1 MFCFYIYNYKTFYNN
16 MNEKLEYFNKW
27 QKACENA
34 ASAMRKGD
42 ISLSDQFIQEMEDA
56 YERYKEAANFE
67 DSTRDAS
74 FATLN
79 MALENAMPSLFI
91 KNKTAVKNCIKL
103 IKEDKNLLTQ
113 FKFCN
118 ALKNFNCDTDAMSY
132 VNESLELVSKDIDLK
147 TLKESNSKLANLM
160 IKYNIRPS
168 KELNESDINFANS
181 CDYLLEHKK
190 KLSNLTEF
198 TNNAKVV
205 SDYILENKKEKGNK
219 LNVLAMAE
227 QVEKKLNSLNES
239 EKELVKDIM
248 SVKNSVGES
257 RRQNLFNKI
266 KNECVDKIN
275 KMISEN
281 DGDEKERLL
290 NLKETI
296 LLKEYDKN
304 SIVEDIAKLL
314 EIGAVLSD
322 NEHDKFL

>member
-1 MFCFYIYNYKTFYNN
+1 MD
-16 MNEKLEYFNKW
+16 EKLENFNKW
-27 QKACENA
+27 QEAVKKASE
-34 ASAMRKGD
+34 AMKSGD
-42 ISLSDQFIQEMEDA
+42 ISLADQFIQEMEDA
-56 YERYKEAANFE
+56 YERYKEASDFE
-67 DSTRDAS
+67 DRTKDAS

-79 MALENAMPSLFI
+79 MALENAMPTLFT
-91 KNKTAVKNCIKL
+91 KNKKAVKDCIKL

-118 ALKNFNCDTDAMSY
+118 ALKNFNCNTDAMAY

-160 IKYNIRPS
+160 IKYNIRPIG
-168 KELNESDINFANS
+168 ELKESDVEFANS
-181 CDYLLEHKK
+181 CNYLLENKK

-198 TNNAKVV
+198 TNNVKII
-205 SDYILENKKEKGNK
+205 SDYIVENKKENSKK
-219 LNVLAMAE
+219 INVLSMAE
-227 QVEKKLNSLNES
+227 QVEKKLNSLNEA
-239 EKELVKDIM
+239 EQALVNDIM
-248 SVKNSVGES
+248 NARTSVAES
-257 RRQNLFNKI
+257 RRQTLFNKI

-275 KMISEN
+275 KMIEEN
-281 DGDEKERLL
+281 SGDEKERLL

-322 NEHDKFL
+322 NEHDKYM

>member
-1 MFCFYIYNYKTFYNN
+1 MD
-16 MNEKLEYFNKW
+16 EKLEYFNKW
-27 QKACENA
+27 AEA
-34 ASAMRKGD
+34 AEKMKEAMKNGE
-42 ISLSDQFIQEMEDA
+42 LELADQFLQEMEDA

-79 MALENAMPSLFI
+79 MALENAIPTLFI
-91 KNKTAVKNCIKL
+91 KNKGAVKDCIKL

-132 VNESLELVSKDIDLK
+132 VNESLELVSKDIDMK
-147 TLKESNSKLANLM
+147 TLKESNSKLANLL
-160 IKYNIRPS
+160 IKYNIRPA
-168 KELNESDINFANS
+168 KEINESDIEFANS
-181 CDYLLEHKK
+181 CNYLLEHKK

-198 TNNAKVV
+198 TNNVKVI
-205 SDYILENKKEKGNK
+205 SDYIVENKKENSKK

-227 QVEKKLNSLNES
+227 QVEKKLNSLNED
-239 EKELVKDIM
+239 ERALVKDIM
-248 SVKNSVGES
+248 AANSSVAES

-266 KNECVDKIN
+266 KNECVEKIN

-281 DGDEKERLL
+281 EGNEKERLL

-296 LLKEYDKN
+296 MLKEYDKN

-322 NEHDKFL
+322 SDHDKYM

>member
-1 MFCFYIYNYKTFYNN
+1 MD
-16 MNEKLEYFNKW
+16 EKLEFFNKW
-27 QKACENA
+27 VEA
-34 ASAMRKGD
+34 ADKMKEAMRNGQ
-42 ISLSDQFIQEMEDA
+42 ITLADQFLQEMEDA

-67 DSTRDAS
+67 DSTKDAS

-79 MALENAMPSLFI
+79 MALESAIPTLFV
-91 KNKTAVKNCIKL
+91 KNKGAVKDCIKL

-132 VNESLELVSKDIDLK
+132 VNESLELVSKDIDMK

-160 IKYNIRPS
+160 IKYNIRPA
-168 KELNESDINFANS
+168 KEINESDAEFANS
-181 CDYLLEHKK
+181 CNYLLEHKK

-198 TNNAKVV
+198 TNNVKIV
-205 SDYILENKKEKGNK
+205 SDYIVENKKENGKK

-227 QVEKKLNSLNES
+227 QVEKKLNSLNED
-239 EKELVKDIM
+239 ERALVKDIM
-248 SVKNSVGES
+248 AVNNSVAES

-266 KNECVDKIN
+266 KNECVEKIN

-281 DGDEKERLL
+281 EGDEKERLL

-296 LLKEYDKN
+296 MLKEYDKN

-322 NEHDKFL
+322 NDHDKYM

>member
-1 MFCFYIYNYKTFYNN
+1 MD
-16 MNEKLEYFNKW
+16 EKLEYFNKW
-27 QKACENA
+27 QEAVKKASE
-34 ASAMRKGD
+34 AMKSGD
-42 ISLSDQFIQEMEDA
+42 ISLADQFIQEMEDA
-56 YERYKEAANFE
+56 YERYKEASDFE
-67 DSTRDAS
+67 DRTKDAS

-79 MALENAMPSLFI
+79 MALENAMPTLFI
-91 KNKTAVKNCIKL
+91 KNKKAVKDCIKL

-118 ALKNFNCDTDAMSY
+118 ALKNFNCNTDAMAY

-160 IKYNIRPS
+160 IKYNIRPIG
-168 KELNESDINFANS
+168 ELKESDVEFANS
-181 CDYLLEHKK
+181 CNYLLEHKK

-205 SDYILENKKEKGNK
+205 SDYILENKKENSKK
-219 LNVLAMAE
+219 LNVLSMAE
-227 QVEKKLNSLNES
+227 QVEKKLNSLNEA
-239 EKELVKDIM
+239 EQALVNDIM
-248 SVKNSVGES
+248 NVKTSVAES
-257 RRQNLFNKI
+257 RRQTLFNKI

-275 KMISEN
+275 KMIEEN
-281 DGDEKERLL
+281 SGDEKERLL

-314 EIGAVLSD
+314 EIGAILSD
-322 NEHDKFL
+322 NEHDKYM

>member
-1 MFCFYIYNYKTFYNN
+1 
-16 MNEKLEYFNKW
+16 MNEKLKYFNKW

-42 ISLSDQFIQEMEDA
+42 ISLADQFIQEMEDA

-79 MALENAMPSLFI
+79 MTFENAIPSLFI
-91 KNKTAVKNCIKL
+91 KNKPAVKNCIKL

-113 FKFCN
+113 FKFYN

-198 TNNAKVV
+198 TNNVKVV

-322 NEHDKFL
+322 NEHDKYM

>member
-1 MFCFYIYNYKTFYNN
+1 MD
-16 MNEKLEYFNKW
+16 EKLEYFNKW
-27 QKACENA
+27 VEA
-34 ASAMRKGD
+34 AEKMKEAMRNGE
-42 ISLSDQFIQEMEDA
+42 ITLADQFLQEMEDA

-79 MALENAMPSLFI
+79 MALENAIPTLFV
-91 KNKTAVKNCIKL
+91 KNKNAVKDCIKL

-132 VNESLELVSKDIDLK
+132 VNESLELVSKDINMK

-160 IKYNIRPS
+160 IKYNIRPA
-168 KELNESDINFANS
+168 KELNESDIDFANS
-181 CDYLLEHKK
+181 CNYLLEHKK

-198 TNNAKVV
+198 TNNVKVV
-205 SDYILENKKEKGNK
+205 SDYIVENKKENGKK

-227 QVEKKLNSLNES
+227 QVEKKLNSLNED
-239 EKELVKDIM
+239 ERALVKDIM
-248 SVKNSVGES
+248 AVNNSVAES
-257 RRQNLFNKI
+257 RRQTLFNKI
-266 KNECVDKIN
+266 KNECVEKIN

-281 DGDEKERLL
+281 EGDEKERLL

-296 LLKEYDKN
+296 MLKEYDKN

-322 NEHDKFL
+322 NEHDKYM

>member
-1 MFCFYIYNYKTFYNN
+1 MD
-16 MNEKLEYFNKW
+16 EKLEYFNKW
-27 QKACENA
+27 VEA
-34 ASAMRKGD
+34 AEKMKEAMKNGE
-42 ISLSDQFIQEMEDA
+42 ITLADQFLQEMEDA

-79 MALENAMPSLFI
+79 MALENAIPTLFV
-91 KNKTAVKNCIKL
+91 KNKNAVKDCIKL

-132 VNESLELVSKDIDLK
+132 VNESLELVSKDINMK

-160 IKYNIRPS
+160 IKYNIRPA
-168 KELNESDINFANS
+168 KEINESDIDFANS
-181 CDYLLEHKK
+181 CNYLLEHKK

-198 TNNAKVV
+198 TNNVKVV
-205 SDYILENKKEKGNK
+205 SDYIVENKKENGKK

-227 QVEKKLNSLNES
+227 QVEKKLNSLNED
-239 EKELVKDIM
+239 ERALVKDIM
-248 SVKNSVGES
+248 AVNNSVAES
-257 RRQNLFNKI
+257 RRQTLFNKI
-266 KNECVDKIN
+266 KNECVEKIN

-281 DGDEKERLL
+281 EGDEKERLL

-296 LLKEYDKN
+296 MLKEYDKN

-322 NEHDKFL
+322 SEHDKYM

>member
-1 MFCFYIYNYKTFYNN
+1 

>member
-1 MFCFYIYNYKTFYNN
+1 

-91 KNKTAVKNCIKL
+91 KNKSAVKNCIKL

-205 SDYILENKKEKGNK
+205 SDYILENKKENSKK
-219 LNVLAMAE
+219 LNVLSMAE
-227 QVEKKLNSLNES
+227 QVEKKLNSLNEA
-239 EKELVKDIM
+239 EQALVNDIM
-248 SVKNSVGES
+248 NVKTSVAES
-257 RRQNLFNKI
+257 RRQTLFNKI

-275 KMISEN
+275 KMIEEN
-281 DGDEKERLL
+281 SGDEKERLL

-314 EIGAVLSD
+314 EIGAILSD
-322 NEHDKFL
+322 NEHDKYM

>member
-1 MFCFYIYNYKTFYNN
+1 MD
-16 MNEKLEYFNKW
+16 EKLEYFNKW
-27 QKACENA
+27 VEA
-34 ASAMRKGD
+34 AEKMKEAMKNGE
-42 ISLSDQFIQEMEDA
+42 ITLADQFLQEMEDA

-79 MALENAMPSLFI
+79 MALENAIPTLFV
-91 KNKTAVKNCIKL
+91 KNKSAVKDCIKL

-132 VNESLELVSKDIDLK
+132 VNESLELVSKDIDMK

-160 IKYNIRPS
+160 IKYNIRPA
-168 KELNESDINFANS
+168 KEINESDIDFANS
-181 CDYLLEHKK
+181 CNYLLEHKK

-198 TNNAKVV
+198 TNNVKVV
-205 SDYILENKKEKGNK
+205 SDYIVENKKENGKK

-227 QVEKKLNSLNES
+227 QVEKKLNSLNED
-239 EKELVKDIM
+239 ERALVKDIM
-248 SVKNSVGES
+248 AVNNSVAES
-257 RRQNLFNKI
+257 RRQTLFNKI
-266 KNECVDKIN
+266 KNECVEKIN

-281 DGDEKERLL
+281 EGDEKERLL

-296 LLKEYDKN
+296 MLKEYDKN

-322 NEHDKFL
+322 SEHDKYM

>member
-1 MFCFYIYNYKTFYNN
+1 MD
-16 MNEKLEYFNKW
+16 EKLKYFNKW
-27 QKACENA
+27 VKAAGKMKNA
-34 ASAMRKGD
+34 MKNGD
-42 ISLSDQFIQEMEDA
+42 ITLADQFLQEMEDA
-56 YERYKEAANFE
+56 YERYKEAADFE

-79 MALENAMPSLFI
+79 MALESAIPSLFI
-91 KNKTAVKNCIKL
+91 KNKNAVKECIKL

-132 VNESLELVSKDIDLK
+132 VNESLELVSKDINLK
-147 TLKESNSKLANLM
+147 TLKESNSRLANLM
-160 IKYNIRPS
+160 IKHNIKPS
-168 KELNESDINFANS
+168 KEINESDVEFANS
-181 CDYLLEHKK
+181 CNYLLEHKK
-190 KLSNLTEF
+190 KLSNLTDF
-198 TNNAKVV
+198 TNNVKIV
-205 SDYILENKKEKGNK
+205 SDYIVENKKENGKK

-266 KNECVDKIN
+266 KNECVEKIN

-281 DGDEKERLL
+281 EGDEKERLL

-296 LLKEYDKN
+296 MLKEYDKN
-304 SIVEDIAKLL
+304 NIVEDIAKLL

-322 NEHDKFL
+322 NDHDKYM